1 MKLEEFN
8 NVYNMSYD
16 QYCDYLTQK
25 YGSGLS
31 DYFTKSWNPNPKCK
45 RTKEGLFAHHVD
57 EDKMIMLS
65 EKKIAQMCPFEWQ
78 LKDRIVYCDYLEHLF
93 LHSLIC
99 KFPNVNKIPN
109 VDVGIGGVVNFLV
122 PELNDMYSGFPVSQP
137 WKQNCFNVVKNDFD
151 VYLAII
157 EYFIKW
163 LKETRKDQSVSI
175 LLTSFNKKFGLWSAD
190 KNEAVFKEIRNIWN
204 K

>member
-151 VYLAII
+151 VYLVII

-175 LLTSFNKKFGLWSAD
+175 LLTSFNQKFGLWSTD
-190 KNEAVFKEIRNIWN
+190 KNEAVFNEIRSIWN

>member
-78 LKDRIVYCDYLEHLF
+78 LKDRIVYCNYLEHLF

-151 VYLAII
+151 VYLVII

-175 LLTSFNKKFGLWSAD
+175 LLTSFNQKFGLWSTD
-190 KNEAVFKEIRNIWN
+190 KNEAVFKEIRSIWN

>member
-8 NVYNMSYD
+8 NICNMSYD

-151 VYLAII
+151 VYLVII

-163 LKETRKDQSVSI
+163 LKETRKDQSVSV
-175 LLTSFNKKFGLWSAD
+175 LLTSFNQKFGLWSTD
-190 KNEAVFKEIRNIWN
+190 KNEVVFKEIRNIWN

>member
-25 YGSGLS
+25 HGSGLS

-45 RTKEGLFAHHVD
+45 RTKEGLFAHHAD
-57 EDKMIMLS
+57 EDKMIMLC

-109 VDVGIGGVVNFLV
+109 VDVGIGGVVSFLV

-163 LKETRKDQSVSI
+163 LKETRKNQSVSI
-175 LLTSFNKKFGLWSAD
+175 LLTSFNQKFGLWSTD

>member
-1 MKLEEFN
+1 MNRQEFD
-8 NVYNMSYD
+8 VVKDYNYD

-78 LKDRIVYCDYLEHLF
+78 LKDSIVYCDYLEHLF

-99 KFPNVNKIPN
+99 KFPNVNRVPN

-137 WKQNCFNVVKNDFD
+137 WKQNCFNVVKDDFD
-151 VYLAII
+151 VYLVII

-163 LKETRKDQSVSI
+163 LKETRKDQSVSV
-175 LLTSFNKKFGLWSAD
+175 LLTSFNQKFGLWSTD
-190 KNEAVFKEIRNIWN
+190 KNEVVFEEIRNIWN